1 MREIIETI
9 DNCFETYMPM
19 ESKTNLFLEYLI
31 LKEHR
36 PKKIIEIGTGAAGW
50 ALTINQ
56 LFRKDKLEFALFEN
70 FDQTNYKHYEWWP
83 TNKKELEDYI
93 KSKNSKFKFTLEE
106 KYNKVEDADVIRFD
120 AWGISFEEYKNII
133 SHLKEDSIILF
144 DDVAFHKDIDLIIIT
159 LELARQ
165 KIIYPIW
172 GAETVT
178 CWSRSEIYSKQ
189 MIHHLNK
196 NSQLVKNLLNC
207 KLTHKNYEL
216 LDYKI
221 NIIQTKHY

>member
-1 MREIIETI
+1 MKEIIETI
-9 DNCFETYMPM
+9 DTCFEKYMPM

-31 LKEHR
+31 LKEHQ

-70 FDQTNYKHYEWWP
+70 FDQTNYKDYEWWP
-83 TNKKELEDYI
+83 KNKKELENYI
-93 KSKNSKFKFTLEE
+93 KSKNSKFRFTLEE
-106 KYNKVEDADVIRFD
+106 KYIKVENADVIRFD
-120 AWGISFEEYKNII
+120 AWNISFEEYKNII

-159 LELARQ
+159 LELAKQ

-178 CWSRSEIYSKQ
+178 CWSRSEIHSKRIMHQ
-189 MIHHLNK
+189 LNK
-196 NSQLVKNLLNC
+196 NSQLVKNFLNL
-207 KLTHKNYEL
+207 KLNRNKYVL
-216 LDYKI
+216 LDY
-221 NIIQTKHY
+221 NIDIVQTKHY

>member
-1 MREIIETI
+1 MKEIIETI
-9 DNCFETYMPM
+9 NNCCEQYMPM

-31 LKEHR
+31 LKEHQ

-70 FDQTNYKHYEWWP
+70 FDQTNYKDYEWWP
-83 TNKKELEDYI
+83 KSKKELEDYI

-106 KYNKVEDADVIRFD
+106 KYNKVENADVIRFD

-165 KIIYPIW
+165 KLIYPIW
-172 GAETVT
+172 GSNTVT
-178 CWSRSEIYSKQ
+178 CWSRSKSYSKH
-189 MIHHLNK
+189 MIFHLNK
-196 NSQLVKNLLNC
+196 HASLVKNFCNL
-207 KLTHKNYEL
+207 KLKHSTYEL
-216 LDYKI
+216 LDY
-221 NIIQTKHY
+221 NFSIIQTKHY